1 MYQKQEI
8 PTSPLIN
15 KGTRNLVT
23 GGDAVHAGAV
33 AEDYHTASPRPD
45 IIIVKVTQNG
55 KKARI
60 LKECYKIQNA
70 CYI

>member
-8 PTSPLIN
+8 QTSPLIK
-15 KGTRNLVT
+15 KGTRDHVT
-23 GGDAVHAGAV
+23 GCGTAHAGVV

-45 IIIVKVTQNG
+45 IIIIKVTQNG